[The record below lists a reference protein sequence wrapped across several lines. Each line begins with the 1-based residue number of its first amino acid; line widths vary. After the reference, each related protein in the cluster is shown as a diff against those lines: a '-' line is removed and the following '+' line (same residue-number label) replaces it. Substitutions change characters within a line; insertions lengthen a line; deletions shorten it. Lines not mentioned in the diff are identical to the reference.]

1 MNRTLLP
8 NLISKEYLET
18 VKSRLDNKTKYKPIN
33 IIDFCKTNT
42 LLLLGLL
49 LIVLICVWR
58 YKLKKNGDLNNTPKK
73 ITEIKKKAA
82 ISEKQF
88 LEKVKKENNNI
99 NKNKFAKGNSEKKIT
114 KLKNLPK
121 QQFKPENNVTV
132 LPNLQAA
139 NTTFSVGALY

>member
-1 MNRTLLP
+1 MNRSLLP
-8 NLISKEYLET
+8 NLIDKEYLAS
-18 VKSRLDNKTKYKPIN
+18 VKQRLNNNPKYKPIN

-42 LLLLGLL
+42 LVLLLLL

-58 YKLKKNGDLNNTPKK
+58 YKLKKNGDLSNTPKQ
-73 ITEIKKKAA
+73 INEIKKKVA
-82 ISEKQF
+82 ISEKQY

-121 QQFKPENNVTV
+121 QHFKPENNVKV

>member
-1 MNRTLLP
+1 
-8 NLISKEYLET
+8 
-18 VKSRLDNKTKYKPIN
+18 VKARLDNKTKYKPIN

-42 LLLLGLL
+42 LLLLSLL
-49 LIVLICVWR
+49 LIILICVWR

-121 QQFKPENNVTV
+121 QQFKPENNVTI

>member
-8 NLISKEYLET
+8 NLISKDYLET
-18 VKSRLDNKTKYKPIN
+18 VKARLDNKTKYKPIN

-42 LLLLGLL
+42 LLLLSLL
-49 LIVLICVWR
+49 LIILICVWR

-121 QQFKPENNVTV
+121 QQFKPENNVTI